1 MTEESRPVTESGGTS
16 VTVAEKDPA
25 AVPQAPEDTPAQAP
39 EDTTPAPAPDAPAPP
54 TDAPTPAANGA
65 AGPPPA
71 PRDRRV
77 LRAVLRWTAAVLVL
91 AATGTG
97 TAYGILAQERTDVP
111 GLSTLSDGRWEYPR
125 LVKPALPAGAPLPFA
140 EGNPGEIHYADL
152 GELLLPAPAG
162 SRPDPT
168 LRAEKGRVG
177 VERYLREYTEEE
189 REPLREHLTEARVR
203 QVVARGWTMPD
214 GTAAR
219 VFLLRF
225 HTSAVAGHYFRTQLS
240 GGPDTALRPEGV
252 EELSSVDETY
262 DPRAKTLST
271 ERYVY
276 DEAAPRGPVH
286 VRHAYITAGDTVAF
300 VVLSRKGEVPRV
312 PFHQTVVLQNQLLD

>member
-1 MTEESRPVTESGGTS
+1 M
-16 VTVAEKDPA
+16 
-25 AVPQAPEDTPAQAP
+25 
-39 EDTTPAPAPDAPAPP
+39 
-54 TDAPTPAANGA
+54 
-65 AGPPPA
+65 
-71 PRDRRV
+71 
-77 LRAVLRWTAAVLVL
+77 LRWTAAVLVL

-140 EGNPGEIHYADL
+140 EENPGEIHYADL
-152 GELLLPAPAG
+152 GKLLLPAPAG
-162 SRPDPT
+162 GRPDPA
-168 LRAEKGRVG
+168 LRTEQGRVS
-177 VERYLREYTEEE
+177 VDRYLGEYAEEE
-189 REPLREHLTEARVR
+189 REALREHLTEARVR

-214 GTAAR
+214 GTRAR

-225 HTSAVAGHYFRTQLS
+225 HTSAVAGHYFRTHMS
-240 GGPDTALRPEGV
+240 GGPDMALRPEGV
-252 EELSSVDETY
+252 EELSSVDDAY
-262 DPRAKTLST
+262 DPRAKMLST

-312 PFHQTVVLQNQLLD
+312 PFHQTVVLQNQLLG